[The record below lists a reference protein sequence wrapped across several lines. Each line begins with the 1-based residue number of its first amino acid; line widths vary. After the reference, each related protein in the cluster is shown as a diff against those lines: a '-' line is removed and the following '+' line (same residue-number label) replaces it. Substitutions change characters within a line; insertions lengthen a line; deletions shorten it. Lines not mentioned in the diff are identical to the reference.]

1 MTGSGTTR
9 AQFRPPMPA
18 MHASEIFPPSCS
30 GLSFCSLHRGRPKRR
45 HAAVVGG
52 GGPLVGGWNMFPRTD
67 VTSGWICRTLSEGG
81 AGTAAGRK
89 EVEMA

>member
-9 AQFRPPMPA
+9 AQFRPPMLCTPA
-18 MHASEIFPPSCS
+18 RFFHRRAPAFPSAPCT
-30 GLSFCSLHRGRPKRR
+30 
-45 HAAVVGG
+45 VGG
-52 GGPLVGGWNMFPRTD
+52 QSVGMQQSWEEGGWNMFPRTD